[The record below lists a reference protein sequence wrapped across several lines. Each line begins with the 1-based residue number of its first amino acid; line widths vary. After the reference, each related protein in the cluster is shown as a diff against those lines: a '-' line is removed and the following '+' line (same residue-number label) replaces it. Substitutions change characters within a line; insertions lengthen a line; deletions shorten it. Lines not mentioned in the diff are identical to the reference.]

1 MRCDNARLILLI
13 FAVMLVGCA
22 GKELVMAP
30 GMVIEATNLNGTVAI
45 RAEDELKRIYFWDNK
60 SKSVKLRP
68 RWKRWYGSLGAYSP
82 GGGLRV
88 HAVVEEGQQHF
99 CCESEAIE
107 WLDWQNERMQ
117 WVCTQDG
124 LVVGFAVSEH
134 PSGDQTAIAVEVWQ
148 LYINGEM
155 PKNLS
160 GDQPGNIK
168 FFSIGESS
176 RAQVPIGSFVPSQPM
191 KINGR
196 QYAGR
201 AIDLMKEMSISP
213 QDVEW
218 VLIEY
223 AGKAYREGKYTVF
236 PGKCKAGNCSVTLDE
251 SGRVV
256 RLVQ

>member
-13 FAVMLVGCA
+13 LAVMLVGCA

-30 GMVIEATNLNGTVAI
+30 GMVIEATNSNGTVSI

-99 CCESEAIE
+99 CC
-107 WLDWQNERMQ
+107 D
-117 WVCTQDG
+117 
-124 LVVGFAVSEH
+124 
-134 PSGDQTAIAVEVWQ
+134 
-148 LYINGEM
+148 INGEM

-168 FFSIGESS
+168 VFSIGESS
-176 RAQVPIGSFVPSQPM
+176 IAQVPIGSFVPSKPM

-213 QDVEW
+213 QDVER

-236 PGKCKAGNCSVTLDE
+236 PGKCKAGYCSVTLDE

>member
-1 MRCDNARLILLI
+1 MLIS
-13 FAVMLVGCA
+13 AVMFVGCA

-30 GMVIEATNLNGTVAI
+30 GMVIEATNSNGTITI
-45 RAEDELKRIYFWDNK
+45 RAEDELKRIYFWDDK
-60 SKSVKLRP
+60 SKSVKLVP

-117 WVCTQDG
+117 WVCTKDG
-124 LVVGFAVSEH
+124 LVVGFVVSEH
-134 PSGDQTAIAVEVWQ
+134 PSGNQTAIAVEVWRF
-148 LYINGEM
+148 YINGKRPE
-155 PKNLS
+155 NLS
-160 GDQPGNIK
+160 GDQSKKIK
-168 FFSIGESS
+168 IFVNGEPS
-176 RAQVPIGSFVPSQPM
+176 ATQVPIGSFVPSKPM

-201 AIDLMKEMSISP
+201 AVDLMKEMSISP
-213 QDVEW
+213 QDVER
-218 VLIEY
+218 VLIES
-223 AGKAYREGKYTVF
+223 AGKEYRDGKYTVF
-236 PGKCKAGNCSVTLDE
+236 PGKCKSGYCSVTLDE